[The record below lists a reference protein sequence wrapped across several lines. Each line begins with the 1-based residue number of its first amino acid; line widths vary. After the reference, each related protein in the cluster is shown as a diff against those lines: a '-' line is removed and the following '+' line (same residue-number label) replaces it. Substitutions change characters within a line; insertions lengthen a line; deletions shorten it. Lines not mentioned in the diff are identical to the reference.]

1 MFVDHLWDLS
11 FPLELLLFPLAEAE
25 AKNSSSIATD
35 SYYQLG
41 LFCFGRG
48 VLFNVGARNLHKGP
62 GIWFQK
68 QNIE

>member
-1 MFVDHLWDLS
+1 MFADHLWDLS
-11 FPLELLLFPLAEAE
+11 SYLELPLFPLAKAE
-25 AKNSSSIATD
+25 AKNSSAIATD

-41 LFCFGRG
+41 LICFGRG
-48 VLFNVGARNLHKGP
+48 VLFYVGARNLRKGP